1 MLEEWVDEL
10 VPAMLSD
17 EMHREIATEIGMSNF
32 LKLSQLVGG
41 GDFYV
46 PRQESILRPL
56 RNQKIQEEFN
66 GCNTKELARK
76 YGVSQRWVYQIVKRS
91 AKKRT

>member
-66 GCNTKELARK
+66 GYNTKELARK
-76 YGVSQRWVYQIVKRS
+76 YGVSKRWLYKIVKKS
-91 AKKRT
+91 EKKKK

>member
-1 MLEEWVDEL
+1 MHSVLEKWVDEL

-17 EMHREIATEIGMSNF
+17 ELHREIATEIGMHNF
-32 LKLSQLVGG
+32 LKLSRLVGG

-56 RNQKIQEEFN
+56 RNQKIH

-76 YGVSQRWVYQIVKRS
+76 YAVSQRWVYQIVKRS

>member
-41 GDFYV
+41 GDF
-46 PRQESILRPL
+46 ILRPL

-76 YGVSQRWVYQIVKRS
+76 YGVSQRWVYQIVKHS
-91 AKKRT
+91 AKNHT